1 MMDSVTDIGT
11 LAAVVILVFVAAM
24 CLAVAVA
31 REAGDFMS
39 FYRRKFTSNAN
50 QELAEMF
57 IFMDASQLFM
67 INVAA
72 LILIPIGVHAL
83 FQLWVI
89 TAGVFVVLLIV
100 PGGIWARMR
109 KKRLAKF
116 EEQLPDIFMMLASSL
131 QAGASMNM
139 ALTDMV
145 KQAPAPA
152 SQEFGLLVKRM
163 RLGVTLE
170 DSLIEL
176 EKRLPL
182 QSFIMASSAIR
193 ISREVGGNLVETIQ
207 SMAETLRRKK
217 TMEGKIDS
225 LTAQGRAQGTFM
237 AMLPIALAV
246 LLSFL
251 EPEAMRKLY
260 TTREGLMVL
269 AVMVFMQIMGFTFI
283 RKITSIDS

>member
-1 MMDSVTDIGT
+1 MMTSLTDLGI
-11 LAAVVILVFVAAM
+11 LALVVVLVFVAAL
-24 CLAVAVA
+24 CLALAVS
-31 REAGDFMS
+31 REASDLMG

-57 IFMDASQLFM
+57 IFMDTSQLFM
-67 INVAA
+67 INIAA

-83 FQLWVI
+83 FQLWVV

-100 PGGIWARMR
+100 PGAVWARMR

-116 EEQLPDIFMMLASSL
+116 EEQLPDVFMMLTSSL

-139 ALTDMV
+139 ALADVV
-145 KQAPAPA
+145 KQSPAPA
-152 SQEFGLLVKRM
+152 SQELGLLVKRM

-176 EKRLPL
+176 ERRIPL

-269 AVMVFMQIMGFTFI
+269 AVMIFMQIMGFVFI
-283 RKITSIDS
+283 RKITDIDS

>member
-1 MMDSVTDIGT
+1 MIGSLTDIGT
-11 LAAVVILVFVAAM
+11 LAAVIALVFVTGM
-24 CLAVAVA
+24 CLTMAVA
-31 REAGDFMS
+31 REAGDFIT
-39 FYRRKFTSNAN
+39 FYRRKFTVSAS
-50 QELAEMF
+50 QELSEMF
-57 IFMDASQLFM
+57 IFMDTSRLFM
-67 INVAA
+67 INIAA
-72 LILIPIGVHAL
+72 LILVPIAVHAL

-100 PGGIWARMR
+100 PGAIWARMR

-116 EEQLPDIFMMLASSL
+116 EEQLPDVFMMLASSL

-139 ALTDMV
+139 ALADVV
-145 KQAPAPA
+145 KQAPVPA

-163 RLGVTLE
+163 QLGVTLE

-207 SMAETLRRKK
+207 NMAETLRRKK

-237 AMLPIALAV
+237 AMLPVALAV

-269 AVMVFMQIMGFTFI
+269 AVMIFMQIMGFTFI
-283 RKITSIDS
+283 RKITNIDS

>member
-1 MMDSVTDIGT
+1 MSDLGI
-11 LAAVVILVFVAAM
+11 LALVVVLAFVAAM
-24 CLAVAVA
+24 CLAVAVT
-31 REAGDFMS
+31 RGAGDFMG
-39 FYRRKFTSNAN
+39 FYRQKFTSNAN
-50 QELAEMF
+50 QELSEMF
-57 IFMDASQLFM
+57 IFMDSSQLFLL
-67 INVAA
+67 NLLV
-72 LILIPIGVHAL
+72 LILVPIGVHAL

-100 PGGIWARMR
+100 PGAIWGRMR
-109 KKRLAKF
+109 KKRLSKF
-116 EEQLPDIFMMLASSL
+116 EDQLPDIFMMLSSSL
-131 QAGASMNM
+131 QAGASLNM
-139 ALTDMV
+139 ALADVV
-145 KQAPAPA
+145 KQSPVPA
-152 SQEFGLLVKRM
+152 SQEFGMLVKRM
-163 RLGVTLE
+163 QLGVTLE

-176 EKRLPL
+176 EKRIPL
-182 QSFIMASSAIR
+182 QSFIMASSAVR

-237 AMLPIALAV
+237 AMLPVALAV
-246 LLSFL
+246 LLSFI

-269 AVMVFMQIMGFTFI
+269 TVMVFMQIMGFVFI

>member
-1 MMDSVTDIGT
+1 MIGSLTDIGT
-11 LAAVVILVFVAAM
+11 LAAVVALVFLAGM
-24 CLAVAVA
+24 CLAMAVG
-31 REAGDFMS
+31 REAGDFMG

-67 INVAA
+67 INIAA
-72 LILIPIGVHAL
+72 LVLIPIGVHAL

-100 PGGIWARMR
+100 PGAIWARMR
-109 KKRLAKF
+109 KKRLNKF
-116 EEQLPDIFMMLASSL
+116 EEQLPDVFMMLTSSL

-139 ALTDMV
+139 ALADVV
-145 KQAPAPA
+145 KQTPAPA
-152 SQEFGLLVKRM
+152 SQELGLLVKRM
-163 RLGVTLE
+163 QLGVTLE

-176 EKRLPL
+176 ERRIPL
-182 QSFIMASSAIR
+182 QSFVMASSAIR

>member
-1 MMDSVTDIGT
+1 MMSSLSDIGV
-11 LAAVVILVFVAAM
+11 LALVVVLVFAAAM
-24 CLAVAVA
+24 CLAMALA
-31 REAGDFMS
+31 REGADFMS

-57 IFMDASQLFM
+57 IFMDTSQLFILNM
-67 INVAA
+67 LA
-72 LILIPIGVHAL
+72 LVLIPMAVHWL

-100 PGGIWARMR
+100 PGAFWARMR
-109 KKRLAKF
+109 NKRLAKF
-116 EEQLPDIFMMLASSL
+116 EEQLPDAFMMLSSSL

-139 ALTDMV
+139 ALADMV
-145 KQAPAPA
+145 KQSPPPT

-163 RLGVTLE
+163 QLGVTLE

-237 AMLPIALAV
+237 ALLPVALAI

-269 AVMVFMQIMGFTFI
+269 TVMIFMQIMGFVFI

>member
-1 MMDSVTDIGT
+1 MINSLADIGL
-11 LAAVVILVFVAAM
+11 LALVIVLVFVCGL
-24 CLAVAVA
+24 CLALAFGRGGV
-31 REAGDFMS
+31 EFFS
-39 FYRRKFTSNAN
+39 HYKKTFTSGAR
-50 QELAEMF
+50 QELSEMF
-57 IFMDASQLFM
+57 IFMDTTQLFLLN
-67 INVAA
+67 ILA
-72 LILIPIGVHAL
+72 LVLIPLGLHLL

-89 TAGVFVVLLIV
+89 TASAFVVLLII
-100 PGGIWARMR
+100 PGVIWKRMR
-109 KKRLAKF
+109 TKRLNKF
-116 EEQLPDIFMMLASSL
+116 EEQLPDVFMMLSSSL
-131 QAGASMNM
+131 QAGTSLNM
-139 ALTDMV
+139 ALIDVV
-145 KQAPAPA
+145 KQSVPPA

-163 RLGVTLE
+163 RLGITLE

-176 EKRLPL
+176 ERRLPL

-225 LTAQGRAQGTFM
+225 LTAQGRAQGRFM
-237 AMLPIALAV
+237 ALLPVALAI
-246 LLSFL
+246 LLSFI

-269 AVMVFMQIMGFTFI
+269 VVMVFMQIMGFVFI

>member
-1 MMDSVTDIGT
+1 MMANMSDLGM
-11 LAAVVILVFVAAM
+11 LALVVVLVFVTAL
-24 CLAVAVA
+24 CLALAVS
-31 REAGDFMS
+31 REASAFMG
-39 FYRRKFTSNAN
+39 FYRRKFTANAN

-57 IFMDASQLFM
+57 IFMDTSQLFM
-67 INVAA
+67 INIAA

-83 FQLWVI
+83 FQLWVV

-100 PGGIWARMR
+100 PGAVWARMR

-116 EEQLPDIFMMLASSL
+116 EEQLPDVFMMLTSSL

-139 ALTDMV
+139 ALADVV
-145 KQAPAPA
+145 KQSPAPA
-152 SQEFGLLVKRM
+152 SQELGLLVKRM

-176 EKRLPL
+176 ERRLPL

-237 AMLPIALAV
+237 AMLPVALAV

-269 AVMVFMQIMGFTFI
+269 AVMIFMQIMGFVFI

>member
-1 MMDSVTDIGT
+1 MNGDISDLGM
-11 LAAVVILVFVAAM
+11 LALIVVLSFATAM
-24 CLAVAVA
+24 CLAVAVS
-31 REAGDFMS
+31 RGAGDFMGH
-39 FYRRKFTSNAN
+39 YRQRFTSNAT
-50 QELAEMF
+50 QELSEMF
-57 IFMDASQLFM
+57 IFMDASQLF
-67 INVAA
+67 IVNIIA
-72 LILIPIGVHAL
+72 LILIPVGVHAL

-89 TAGVFVVLLIV
+89 TGGVFAVLLIV
-100 PGGIWARMR
+100 PGAIWARMR
-109 KKRLAKF
+109 KKRLSKF
-116 EEQLPDIFMMLASSL
+116 EEQLPDVFMMISSSL
-131 QAGASMNM
+131 QAGASLNM
-139 ALTDMV
+139 ALSDVV
-145 KQAPAPA
+145 KQSPIPA

-163 RLGVTLE
+163 QLGVTLE

-176 EKRLPL
+176 EKRIPL

-237 AMLPIALAV
+237 ALLPVALAV
-246 LLSFL
+246 LLSFI

-269 AVMVFMQIMGFTFI
+269 TVMVFMQIMGFVFI

>member
-1 MMDSVTDIGT
+1 MINSLSDIGL
-11 LAAVVILVFVAAM
+11 LALVIVLVFACGL
-24 CLAVAVA
+24 CLALAFGRGGV
-31 REAGDFMS
+31 EFFS
-39 FYRRKFTSNAN
+39 HYKKTFTSGAR
-50 QELAEMF
+50 QELSEMF
-57 IFMDASQLFM
+57 IFMDTTQLFLLN
-67 INVAA
+67 ILA
-72 LILIPIGVHAL
+72 LILIPLGLHML

-89 TAGVFVVLLIV
+89 TASAFVVLLII
-100 PGGIWARMR
+100 PGIVWKRMR
-109 KKRLAKF
+109 TKRLNKF
-116 EEQLPDIFMMLASSL
+116 EEQLPDVFMMLSSSL
-131 QAGASMNM
+131 QAGTSLNM
-139 ALTDMV
+139 ALIDVV
-145 KQAPAPA
+145 KQSVPPA

-163 RLGVTLE
+163 RLGITLE

-225 LTAQGRAQGTFM
+225 LTAQGRAQGRFM
-237 AMLPIALAV
+237 ALLPVALAI
-246 LLSFL
+246 LLSFI

-269 AVMVFMQIMGFTFI
+269 VVMVFMQVMGFVFI

>member
-1 MMDSVTDIGT
+1 MITSLSDLGV
-11 LAAVVILVFVAAM
+11 LALVVVLVFVAAL
-24 CLAVAVA
+24 CLALAFGRSGV
-31 REAGDFMS
+31 DFMGH
-39 FYRRKFTSNAN
+39 YKKTFTSGAK
-50 QELAEMF
+50 QELSEMF
-57 IFMDASQLFM
+57 IFMDTTQLFLLN
-67 INVAA
+67 ILA
-72 LILIPIGVHAL
+72 LILIPMGLHFL

-89 TAGVFVVLLIV
+89 TVSAFVVLLII
-100 PGGIWARMR
+100 PGIIWKRMR
-109 KKRLAKF
+109 TKRLNKF
-116 EEQLPDIFMMLASSL
+116 EEQLPDVFMMLSSSL
-131 QAGASMNM
+131 QAGTSLNM
-139 ALTDMV
+139 ALIDVV
-145 KQAPAPA
+145 KQSVPPA

-163 RLGVTLE
+163 QLGITLE

-182 QSFIMASSAIR
+182 QSFVMASSAIR

-225 LTAQGRAQGTFM
+225 LTAQGRAQGRFM
-237 AMLPIALAV
+237 ALLPVALAI
-246 LLSFL
+246 LLSFI

-269 AVMVFMQIMGFTFI
+269 TVMVFMQIMGFVFI

>member
-1 MMDSVTDIGT
+1 MNGDISDLGM
-11 LAAVVILVFVAAM
+11 LALIVVLAFATAM
-24 CLAVAVA
+24 CLAVAVS
-31 REAGDFMS
+31 RGAGDFMGH
-39 FYRRKFTSNAN
+39 YRQRFTSNAT
-50 QELAEMF
+50 QELSEMF
-57 IFMDASQLFM
+57 IFMDASQLF
-67 INVAA
+67 IVNIIA
-72 LILIPIGVHAL
+72 LILIPVGVHAL

-89 TAGVFVVLLIV
+89 TGGVFAVLLIV
-100 PGGIWARMR
+100 PGAIWARMR
-109 KKRLAKF
+109 KKRLSKF
-116 EEQLPDIFMMLASSL
+116 EEQLPDVFMMISSSL
-131 QAGASMNM
+131 QAGASLNM
-139 ALTDMV
+139 ALSDVV
-145 KQAPAPA
+145 KQSPIPA

-163 RLGVTLE
+163 QLGVTLE

-176 EKRLPL
+176 EKRIPL

-237 AMLPIALAV
+237 ALLPVALAV
-246 LLSFL
+246 LLSFI

-269 AVMVFMQIMGFTFI
+269 TVMVFMQIMGFVFI